1 MVGRVLLVALLSV
14 LGIVAGCG
22 EADSRAADGSATPA
36 RPPSAAVILAT
47 TTSTQD
53 SGLLDELVPAFEG
66 ATGLEVKV
74 IAVGSGQAIELGRR
88 GEADVLLVHSP
99 AAEQELMAEGRAAT
113 RRRVM
118 HNDVVLIGP
127 GDDPA
132 RVKGTREA
140 AAALGRIRV
149 AEAPFVSR
157 GDASGTHTLEL
168 ALWKA
173 AGVEPGGAWYSES
186 GQGMGQTIQI
196 AGERRA
202 YTLADRATWLAAGAR
217 SGLEV
222 LVEGDPALLN
232 VYHVIAM
239 TQAAGRRVN
248 GAGGAAFADWIISPA
263 AQQLIG
269 AFGVATFG
277 RPLFV
282 PDADGSAERVDEAA

>member
-1 MVGRVLLVALLSV
+1 MGVAAAVVRASLPESVCPSTDEVQMVGRVLLVALLSIV
-14 LGIVAGCG
+14 GIVTGCG
-22 EADSRAADGSATPA
+22 EADSRAADGAAATPA
-36 RPPSAAVILAT
+36 PPPSAAVILAT

-53 SGLLDELVPAFEG
+53 SGLLDELVPAFER

-99 AAEQELMAEGRAAT
+99 AAELELMAEGTAAT

-149 AEAPFVSR
+149 AQAPFVSR
-157 GDASGTHTLEL
+157 GDASGTHALEL

-217 SGLEV
+217 
-222 LVEGDPALLN
+222 
-232 VYHVIAM
+232 
-239 TQAAGRRVN
+239 AASRCWSRAIRRC
-248 GAGGAAFADWIISPA
+248 S
-263 AQQLIG
+263 
-269 AFGVATFG
+269 TSTTSS
-277 RPLFV
+277 R
-282 PDADGSAERVDEAA
+282 